1 MTKCHKANFVNYLP
15 SSNLEANAF
24 YFQIGTVAYNLFL
37 LFKQILDKNLQKHT
51 VKTIRYKLYNIAGK
65 VVSHAREMIL
75 KVNEQFTKLL
85 QTIRYKAY
93 KESLE

>member
-1 MTKCHKANFVNYLP
+1 V
-15 SSNLEANAF
+15 
-24 YFQIGTVAYNLFL
+24 YFNIADDI
-37 LFKQILDKNLQKHT
+37 KQILDKNLQKHT

-65 VVSHAREMIL
+65 VISHARSIIL
-75 KVNEQFTKLL
+75 KVNEEFIKLL